1 MGGEAGRQKPFKETF
16 GSDTEP
22 NVKIMHLESFQGIFK
37 VLNIHRERK
46 EVCVKARN
54 RLENSMG
61 FNLSEVASLEQAV
74 PGKYTHVIPRCG
86 GGSFL

>member
-1 MGGEAGRQKPFKETF
+1 
-16 GSDTEP
+16 
-22 NVKIMHLESFQGIFK
+22 

-61 FNLSEVASLEQAV
+61 LNLSEVASLEQAV